1 MRVALAQIIQE
12 SNSFVPFRTT
22 LANFEAQYIRR
33 GREVLD
39 RLGGARIEI
48 AGMAA
53 VLREAGIEPV
63 PWLAT
68 HGSCGGPLT
77 RETFETLI
85 AYLLAPLRAGDK
97 VDAVLLALHGA
108 MAVEDENDAESE
120 ILERLRALLPK
131 ATPIGVSLDLHAHV
145 TERLLQPGV
154 FFIGYREYPHI
165 DMFETGE
172 RVARLLLEVLGG
184 RQQPVMALAK
194 RAMLASPVEARTG
207 EGPLAEVVAAARAA
221 ETGPVLHCS
230 LFPVQPWLDFEDL
243 GFGVLVCADADRAA
257 AQRTAESLADLAFA
271 RREALLPRLMPL
283 EDAIRTGLSSPGLTS
298 IGDGGDAPSGGAGGD
313 NVTVLKTLLA
323 MGADKAERLTYLTLV
338 DAPAAAKAA
347 AAGVGAT
354 VALALGHSL
363 SVDDGEPITVTGTVR
378 LICDGVY
385 TLGDKGMQGAETHMG
400 LTVVLAIGALR
411 LAVRSVGNFEWD
423 TGLFTSVGLDL
434 RRAAIA
440 FVKSPSHFR
449 VAFGP
454 VSERL
459 LVADT
464 PGPTTCN
471 LRRVPFRKVR
481 RPIHPLDP
489 I

>member
-1 MRVALAQIIQE
+1 MRVAVSQIIQE
-12 SNSFVPFRTT
+12 SNSFVPFKTT

-48 AGMAA
+48 AGMTA
-53 VLREAGIEPV
+53 VLREVGIEPV
-63 PWLAT
+63 PWIAT

-85 AYLLAPLRAGDK
+85 GDLLAPLRAGEE

-108 MAVEDENDAESE
+108 MAIEDENDAESE
-120 ILERLRALLPK
+120 ILERLRAMLPRG
-131 ATPIGVSLDLHAHV
+131 TPIGVSLDLHAHV
-145 TERLLQPGV
+145 TPRMLQPDV
-154 FFIGYREYPHI
+154 FYIGYREYPHI
-165 DMFETGE
+165 DMFETGA
-172 RVARLLLEVLGG
+172 RVAGLLLDVLAG
-184 RQQPVMALAK
+184 RRQPVMALAK
-194 RAMLASPVEARTG
+194 RPMLASPVDARTG

-221 ETGPVLHCS
+221 ETGSVLHCS

-243 GFGVLVCADADRAA
+243 SFGVLVCADADRTA
-257 AQRTAESLADLAFA
+257 AQQVAERLADLAYA
-271 RREALLPRLMPL
+271 RRDALLPKLIPL
-283 EDAIRTGLSSPGLTS
+283 EDAIRTGLSSPGLTT
-298 IGDGGDAPSGGAGGD
+298 IGDGGDSPSGGAGGD
-313 NVTVLKTLLA
+313 NVTVLSTLLT
-323 MGADKAERLTYLTLV
+323 MGADKADRLIYLTLV

-347 AAGVGAT
+347 SAGVGAT
-354 VALALGHSL
+354 VALELGHSL
-363 SVDDGEPITVTGTVR
+363 SIHDGSPITVTGTVR
-378 LICDGVY
+378 VISDGIY
-385 TLGDKGMQGAETHMG
+385 TLGDKGMLGAETHMG

-411 LAVRSVGNFEWD
+411 LALRSVGNFEWD
-423 TGLFTSVGLDL
+423 TGQFTSVGLDL

-454 VSERL
+454 ISERVL
-459 LVADT
+459 MADT

-481 RPIHPLDP
+481 RPIHPLEP